1 MQCFIRNCPS
11 ETRTGFIACAHWSGK
26 PEGPQ
31 ANLAKTTQ
39 QQSQRR
45 MQTWKP
51 TKPMTERLI
60 DYTKWRPLLS
70 TRARVLFWRGVLSHR
85 SKNNNNNNNKSNN
98 DNRKGSDTSHTGQIP
113 VRESSIVYP
122 PSQQE
127 ELISLVFSLHCL
139 RLLPPRRRLSGKTLL
154 QPAEERDII
163 HRRCV
168 KSNRESWNY
177 LFHKNKIVQNKFNL
191 GEEF

>member
-1 MQCFIRNCPS
+1 MF
-11 ETRTGFIACAHWSGK
+11 
-26 PEGPQ
+26 
-31 ANLAKTTQ
+31 
-39 QQSQRR
+39 
-45 MQTWKP
+45 
-51 TKPMTERLI
+51 
-60 DYTKWRPLLS
+60 YTKLSIRDANRFHCVCSLEWEAGRALGKLSNDNATTVTTAHADLKTEETNDRTANWLNQVAPAPFHACSRPLL
-70 TRARVLFWRGVLSHR
+70 TWRSLLCHR
-85 SKNNNNNNNKSNN
+85 SKNNNNNNKSNN

-127 ELISLVFSLHCL
+127 DLISMVFSLHCL
-139 RLLPPRRRLSGKTLL
+139 RLLPPPRRLSGKTLL

-168 KSNRESWNY
+168 KSNCESWNY